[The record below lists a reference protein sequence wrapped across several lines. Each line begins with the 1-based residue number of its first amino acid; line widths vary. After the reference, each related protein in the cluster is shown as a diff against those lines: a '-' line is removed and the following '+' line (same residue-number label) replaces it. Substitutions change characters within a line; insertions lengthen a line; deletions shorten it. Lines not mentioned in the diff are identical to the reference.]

1 MQTKLMKEIE
11 KIAKTH
17 FPLQGHHGFD
27 HTLRVRRLAMQIG
40 KAEAADLQIV
50 EAAALLHDIG
60 RAKED
65 KGEIECHAAHGAA
78 EAEKILAG
86 AGFPKEK
93 IAAVQHCIA
102 VHRASKHMK
111 AETIEAKILQDA
123 DRLDV
128 IGAIGVAR
136 VFHRSGAMG
145 REMYDPTGNPNT
157 EYRGQPEAAINNLIR
172 KSINLLKPEN
182 FNTKTAQGMA
192 KERHRFLQHFVERF
206 IAEWNGE
213 K

>member
-1 MQTKLMKEIE
+1 MKEIE
-11 KIAKTH
+11 KIARTY
-17 FPLQGHHGFD
+17 FPRQGHHGFD

-40 KAEAADLQIV
+40 KAEGADLQIV
-50 EAAALLHDIG
+50 EAAALLHDIA
-60 RAKED
+60 REKED
-65 KGEIECHAAHGAA
+65 KGEIGCHAAHGSA
-78 EAEKILAG
+78 EAAKILAEC
-86 AGFPKEK
+86 GFPKEK
-93 IAAVQHCIA
+93 IQAVQHCIA
-102 VHRASKHMK
+102 VHRASKHLK

-145 REMYDPTGNPNT
+145 REMYNPTGNPNT
-157 EYRGQPEAAINNLIR
+157 EYWGQHEAAINNLIR

-182 FNTKTAQGMA
+182 FNTKTAQRIA
-192 KERHRFLQHFVERF
+192 KGRHGFLKEFVERF

>member
-1 MQTKLMKEIE
+1 MQKEIMQKLEE
-11 KIAKTH
+11 KAKSF
-17 FPLQGHHGFD
+17 FPRQGHHGFD
-27 HTLRVRRLAMQIG
+27 HTLRVRQLAMRIG

-65 KGEIECHAAHGAA
+65 KGEIECHAAQGAA
-78 EAEKILAG
+78 EAAKILTG
-86 AGFPKEK
+86 WDFPKEK
-93 IAAVQHCIA
+93 IQAVQHCIA
-102 VHRASKHMK
+102 VHRASKREK
-111 AETIEAKILQDA
+111 PETIEAKILQDA

-157 EYRGQPEAAINNLIR
+157 EYWGQHEAALNNLIR

-182 FNTKTAQGMA
+182 FNTKTAQRIA
-192 KERHRFLQHFVERF
+192 KERHRFLKEFVERF